1 MTFDSQEVKNTYGKI
16 TTMLGDALSKPAPTN
31 AATNTPPVSHTM
43 LDLLLLLLPYL
54 PSVPARQLFDQALTA
69 QWMENSDPGV
79 QKRSYRLL
87 ARCLDSGVLVKGGA
101 NKTELID
108 QVVKRIGETA
118 EKVAQGAQK
127 VRQSIFTLI
136 RLS

>member
-1 MTFDSQEVKNTYGKI
+1 
-16 TTMLGDALSKPAPTN
+16 MLNDALSKPNHANAN

-54 PSVPARQLFDQALTA
+54 PSVPATQLFDQALTA
-69 QWMENSDPGV
+69 QWIQNPDAGV

-87 ARCLDSGVLVKGGA
+87 TRCLDSGVLVKNGSDQG
-101 NKTELID
+101 ELVDKI
-108 QVVKRIGETA
+108 VKRIGETS

-127 VRQSIFTLI
+127 VCQDIFLRSRFS
-136 RLS
+136 RLVLNFSLLLLR